1 MTKVKNK
8 KSWQNCDLH
17 VIAKYGKKNQILAD
31 IFFSDIF
38 FCRISPSELFK
49 KKTNISKKKISCNI
63 DFVFLLQSNEQG
75 EPKKMPKTAKMSF
88 RIFRFCKNCPFM
100 KFWSIYAGVFNQFS
114 EICET
119 WKNSVV
125 EGFFEKKTRFFLLS
139 IGKHTYFVI
148 FI

>member
-1 MTKVKNK
+1 MPNTANKV
-8 KSWQNCDLH
+8 
-17 VIAKYGKKNQILAD
+17 YILPD

-38 FCRISPSELFK
+38 FLYDFPRGFFFSKKQIISA
-49 KKTNISKKKISCNI
+49 KKKISCNI

-114 EICET
+114 ENCET
-119 WKNSVV
+119 
-125 EGFFEKKTRFFLLS
+125 
-139 IGKHTYFVI
+139 
-148 FI
+148 